1 MSESDLR
8 QRLAAIL
15 AADAAGYSRLMAADD
30 RATVSALDQARTVF
44 RTQIESHQG
53 RVIDMAGDSVLAVF
67 ETASGAVEAALG
79 VQRTLHESF
88 GAVPEERRM
97 RFRVGIHL
105 GDVIEKSDGT
115 IYGDGV
121 NIAARLEGLAEP
133 GGITVSDSVRIAV
146 KGKVAASFED
156 QGEQK
161 VKNIPDPVHAH
172 RVRPEGSAVPAA
184 ASAPTASETELPLP
198 DKPSIAVLPFNNMS
212 GDAEQ
217 EYFADGITE
226 DIITELSRI
235 SGMLVIARNSTFV
248 YKNQAVDVKEIGRRL
263 GVRHVLEGSVRKAG
277 KRVRITAQ
285 LIDATTGGHCWAER
299 FDRDLEDI
307 FAVQDEVTQHIVAE
321 LKVKLTPSERTGR
334 AARGKVNPEAYDY
347 MVRARECFLRFTAE
361 SMSEARS
368 LLERALQIDAGYAMV
383 YAQLAMVNAAEF
395 VNGYNQATPRHLEQG
410 KAFARKALELDA
422 DEAWAH
428 QALAMNHLWEKDY
441 AAAESAAR
449 RATDLA
455 PNFAGGFISLGQVL
469 DFTGR
474 HEAAIE
480 ALEQAL
486 RLDPGLDLI
495 LHLIGRAQLGLG
507 RYAEAEQSFR
517 RRLVRNPRSDMTR
530 AYLASLYG
538 ATGRMDEAHRV
549 WAELLEI
556 NPKFSIER
564 LRRVLPYKDPAWFES
579 VVDGLRRAGLVPG
592 AA

>member
-1 MSESDLR
+1 MSGSDLK

-15 AADAAGYSRLMAADD
+15 AADAAGYSRLMARDD
-30 RATVSALDQARTVF
+30 RATVSALDAARSVF
-44 RTQIESHQG
+44 RTKIESNQG

-67 ETASGAVEAALG
+67 ETAGGAVEAALG
-79 VQRTLHESF
+79 VQRMLHESF

-97 RFRVGIHL
+97 RFRIGVHL
-105 GDVIEKSDGT
+105 GDVIEKGDGT
-115 IYGDGV
+115 VYGDGV

-161 VKNIPDPVHAH
+161 VKNIPDPVRAH
-172 RVRPEGSAVPAA
+172 RVRPEGSATT
-184 ASAPTASETELPLP
+184 ASAAGEADLPLP

-248 YKNQAVDVKEIGRRL
+248 YKKQAVDIKEVARRL

-307 FAVQDEVTQHIVAE
+307 FAVQDEVTQHIVSE
-321 LKVKLTPSERTGR
+321 LKVKLTASERTGR
-334 AARGKVNPEAYDY
+334 APRGKVNPEAYDY
-347 MVRARECFLRFTAE
+347 VVRARQCFLRFTAE
-361 SMSEARS
+361 SMNEARS
-368 LLERALQIDAGYAMV
+368 LLERALQIDAGFPIA
-383 YAQLAMVNAAEF
+383 YAQLAMVHAAEY
-395 VNGYNQATPRHLEQG
+395 VNGYNQAGPAHLEQG
-410 KAFARKALELDA
+410 KALARKALELDPE
-422 DEAWAH
+422 EAWAH
-428 QALAMNHLWEKDY
+428 QALAMNNLWQKDY
-441 AAAESAAR
+441 EGAESAAR
-449 RATDLA
+449 SSTKLG
-455 PNFAGGFISLGQVL
+455 PNFAGGFVSLGQVL

-480 ALEQAL
+480 AFEHAL

-495 LHLIGRAQLGLG
+495 LHLIGRAQLGMG
-507 RYAEAEQSFR
+507 RYAEAEHSFK
-517 RRLVRNPRSDMTR
+517 RRLIRNPRSDMTR

-538 ATGRMDEAHRV
+538 ATGRVEEARRM

-556 NPKFSIER
+556 NPKFSVER
-564 LRRVLPYKDPAWFES
+564 LRRVLPYTNPAWFES
-579 VVDGLRRAGLVPG
+579 FAGGLRQAGLVPG
-592 AA
+592 TA